1 MTNAT
6 TDSTTTAS
14 RGRIL
19 LADDEPTFVEATAE
33 LLRLENYECDTVSD
47 GRTALERIAQA
58 TYHLLISDLMMPGND
73 DLSLIRQLAERAGGL
88 PVIILTAYPSTR
100 TAIASIE
107 LPVTAYMVKPV
118 SFGDLLGKVDV
129 AVSRFRA
136 FSAMREAEQRL
147 RECGQALHSISETSV
162 ATGPSGETVDA
173 FLALTLRNVM
183 GSLNDLEHLGR
194 ALTRQ
199 TRVEGPHPCQL
210 INCPRGLQ
218 LRDAIQETV
227 RVLEETKGSFR
238 SKTLGTLRRQL
249 ELLLEYN

>member
-1 MTNAT
+1 M
-6 TDSTTTAS
+6 S

-47 GRTALERIAQA
+47 GDTALARIEQGP
-58 TYHLLISDLMMPGND
+58 YHLLISDLMMPGND
-73 DLSLIRQLAERAGGL
+73 DLSLIRRLAERAGGL

-107 LPVTAYMVKPV
+107 LPVTAYLVKPV
-118 SFGDLLGKVDV
+118 VFTELLNKVDT

-136 FSAMREAEQRL
+136 YSAMRQAEERL
-147 RECGQALHSISETSV
+147 KECGQALESISQNSM
-162 ATGPSGETVDA
+162 ATGPSRETVDA

-183 GSLNDLEHLGR
+183 GSLTDLEHLGR
-194 ALTRQ
+194 ALVQKTPPEAQ
-199 TRVEGPHPCQL
+199 HACQL

-238 SKTLGTLRRQL
+238 SKTLGNLRHQL
-249 ELLLEYN
+249 ELLLQYN

>member
-1 MTNAT
+1 MTT
-6 TDSTTTAS
+6 

-47 GRTALERIAQA
+47 GKTALSMIDQA

-73 DLSLIRQLAERAGGL
+73 DLGLIRLLAERAGGL

-118 SFGDLLGKVDV
+118 VFGDLLAKVDA

-147 RECGQALHSISETSV
+147 RECGQALHSVSE
-162 ATGPSGETVDA
+162 ATRSTGGPSGETVDA

-183 GSLNDLEHLGR
+183 GSLTDLEHLGK
-194 ALTRQ
+194 ALTRH
-199 TRVEGPHPCQL
+199 TSPESTHACQL

-238 SKTLGTLRRQL
+238 SKTLGNLRRQL

>member
-1 MTNAT
+1 M
-6 TDSTTTAS
+6 S

-47 GRTALERIAQA
+47 GDTALAKIDQGP
-58 TYHLLISDLMMPGND
+58 YHLLISDLMMPGND
-73 DLSLIRQLAERAGGL
+73 DLSLIRRLAERAGGL

-107 LPVTAYMVKPV
+107 LPVTAYLVKPV
-118 SFGDLLGKVDV
+118 VFGELLNKVDT

-136 FSAMREAEQRL
+136 YSAMRQAEERL
-147 RECGQALHSISETSV
+147 KECGQALETVSQSSM
-162 ATGPSGETVDA
+162 ATGPSRETVDA

-183 GSLNDLEHLGR
+183 GSLTDLEHLGR
-194 ALTRQ
+194 ALVQ
-199 TRVEGPHPCQL
+199 KPSSEAQHACQL

>member
-1 MTNAT
+1 M
-6 TDSTTTAS
+6 S

-47 GRTALERIAQA
+47 GDTALARIEQGP
-58 TYHLLISDLMMPGND
+58 YHLLISDLMMPGND
-73 DLSLIRQLAERAGGL
+73 DLSLIRRLAERAGGL

-107 LPVTAYMVKPV
+107 LPVTAYLVKPV
-118 SFGDLLGKVDV
+118 VFTELLNKVDT

-136 FSAMREAEQRL
+136 YSAMRQAEERL
-147 RECGQALHSISETSV
+147 KECGQALESISQSSM
-162 ATGPSGETVDA
+162 ATGPSRETVDA

-183 GSLNDLEHLGR
+183 GSLTDLEHLGR
-194 ALTRQ
+194 ALVQKTPQ
-199 TRVEGPHPCQL
+199 EAQHACQL

-238 SKTLGTLRRQL
+238 SKTLGNLRRQL
-249 ELLLEYN
+249 ELLLQYN

>member
-1 MTNAT
+1 MTK
-6 TDSTTTAS
+6 
-14 RGRIL
+14 GRIL

-33 LLRLENYECDTVSD
+33 LLRLEDYECDTVAD
-47 GRTALERIAQA
+47 GDTALKRIDSTA
-58 TYHLLISDLMMPGND
+58 YHLLISDLMMPGND
-73 DLSLIRQLAERAGGL
+73 DLGLVRQLSDRAGGL

-107 LPVTAYMVKPV
+107 LPVTAYLVKPV
-118 SFGDLLGKVDV
+118 VFPELLDKVET

-136 FSAMREAEQRL
+136 FTAMRQAEQRL
-147 RECGQALHSISETSV
+147 KECGQALHSISESSRLGGTP
-162 ATGPSGETVDA
+162 AQGVDA

-183 GSLNDLEHLGR
+183 GSLTDLEHLGR
-194 ALTRQ
+194 ALATQ
-199 TRVEGPHPCQL
+199 TPPDASHACQL

-238 SKTLGTLRRQL
+238 SKTLGTLRHQL
-249 ELLLEYN
+249 ELLLQYN

>member
-1 MTNAT
+1 M
-6 TDSTTTAS
+6 S

-47 GRTALERIAQA
+47 GDTALARIEQGP
-58 TYHLLISDLMMPGND
+58 YHLLISDLMMPGND
-73 DLSLIRQLAERAGGL
+73 DLSLIRRLAERAGGL

-107 LPVTAYMVKPV
+107 LPVTAYLVKPV
-118 SFGDLLGKVDV
+118 VWTELLNKVDT

-136 FSAMREAEQRL
+136 YSAMRQAEERL
-147 RECGQALHSISETSV
+147 KECGQALQSISQNSM
-162 ATGPSGETVDA
+162 ATGPSRQTVDA

-183 GSLNDLEHLGR
+183 GSLTDLEHLGR
-194 ALTRQ
+194 ALVQKTSPEAQ
-199 TRVEGPHPCQL
+199 HACQL

-238 SKTLGTLRRQL
+238 SKTLGTLRHQL
-249 ELLLEYN
+249 ELLLQYN

>member
-1 MTNAT
+1 M
-6 TDSTTTAS
+6 S

-47 GRTALERIAQA
+47 GDTALEKIAQGP
-58 TYHLLISDLMMPGND
+58 YHLLISDLMMPGND
-73 DLSLIRQLAERAGGL
+73 DLSLIRQLSDRAGGL

-107 LPVTAYMVKPV
+107 LPVTAYLVKPV
-118 SFGDLLGKVDV
+118 VFTELLNKVDV

-136 FSAMREAEQRL
+136 YSAMRQAEERL
-147 RECGQALHSISETSV
+147 RECGQALQSISNSTR
-162 ATGPSGETVDA
+162 TTGGPSGETVDA

-183 GSLNDLEHLGR
+183 GSLTDLEHLGR
-194 ALTRQ
+194 ALVQHAPRETQ
-199 TRVEGPHPCQL
+199 HPCQL
-210 INCPRGLQ
+210 INCPRGIQ

-238 SKTLGTLRRQL
+238 SKTLGNLRRQL